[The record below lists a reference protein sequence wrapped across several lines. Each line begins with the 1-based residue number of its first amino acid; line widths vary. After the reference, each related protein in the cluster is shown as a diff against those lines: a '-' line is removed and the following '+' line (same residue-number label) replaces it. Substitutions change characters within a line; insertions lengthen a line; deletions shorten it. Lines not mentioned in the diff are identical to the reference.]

1 VPYAIDAD
9 VPAETRAAMETEWIK
24 NVQDDPWLEEALHIL
39 VDMASVN
46 AESNLVHDQ
55 KQ

>member
-1 VPYAIDAD
+1 MDD
-9 VPAETRAAMETEWIK
+9 EWIK

-39 VDMASVN
+39 ADMAN
-46 AESNLVHDQ
+46 GGLEPNLVHDQ